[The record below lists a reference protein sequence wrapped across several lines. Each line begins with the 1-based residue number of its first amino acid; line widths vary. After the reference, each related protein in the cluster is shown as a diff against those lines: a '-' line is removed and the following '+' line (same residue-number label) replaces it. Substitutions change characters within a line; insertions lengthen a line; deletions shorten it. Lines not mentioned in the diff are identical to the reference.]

1 MPTRKREA
9 FPAALLTA
17 ALLALFNPGCAS
29 LMRAGIGASGP
40 FIEDMMEAANRSD
53 DPDLMREGAP
63 AHLMLL
69 DGLIASSP
77 NSHDLLVLAAKTY
90 CGYALAFVEEDDP
103 EWATR
108 LYTKGRDY
116 GMEARKLHTGFRRA
130 LEGDVSFEEGLG
142 RLGLSSIEAIFWTAN
157 SWAGLINLNLKDP
170 MVLFDLPSVLALM
183 NRVKELDHTYYYGG
197 AHLFFGMYYASQ
209 PAMLGG
215 GPAKAKPEFDTLFA
229 INGDR
234 FLMGNVFYARYY
246 ATAALDRALF
256 ESELEKVIAAPADA
270 LPEARLLNEIAK
282 RKARKLLDEV
292 DSFAW

>member
-1 MPTRKREA
+1 LRIRKRNV
-9 FPAALLTA
+9 FTAALLTA
-17 ALLALFNPGCAS
+17 FIAPSGPGCTS
-29 LMRAGIGASGP
+29 FLRAGIKSAAP
-40 FIEDMMEAANRSD
+40 FLQEMMEAANRSD
-53 DPDLMREGAP
+53 DPDLMKEGAP

-69 DGLIASSP
+69 DGLITSSP
-77 NSHDLLVLAAKTY
+77 KSYDLLVLAAKTY
-90 CGYALAFVEEDDP
+90 CGYALSFAEEESP
-103 EWATR
+103 EWATK

-116 GMEARKLHTGFRRA
+116 GMEALKLDKEFCRA
-130 LEGDVSFEEGLG
+130 IEEGVLFEEAVS
-142 RLGLSSIEAIFWTAN
+142 RLGTSSIAAIFWTGN

-170 MVLFDLPSVLALM
+170 MVLFDLPNVMALM

-197 AHLFFGMYYASQ
+197 VHLFFGMYYACQ

-215 GPAKAKPEFDTLFA
+215 GPAKAKPAFDALFA

-256 ESELEKVIAAPADA
+256 ESELEKVIAAPADVM
-270 LPEARLLNEIAK
+270 PEARLINEIAK
-282 RKARKLLDEV
+282 RRARKLLDEI

>member
-1 MPTRKREA
+1 MQTRKRNA
-9 FPAALLTA
+9 FAAALLSAT
-17 ALLALFNPGCAS
+17 LLALFTPGCTS

-40 FIEDMMEAANRSD
+40 FIEDMMDAANRSD

-63 AHLMLL
+63 ALLMLL

-77 NSHDLLVLAAKTY
+77 DSYDLLVLASKTY
-90 CGYALAFVEEDDP
+90 CGYALAFAEEEDP

-116 GMEARKLHTGFRRA
+116 GMEALKLQKGFRRT
-130 LEGDVSFEEGLG
+130 LEEGASFEEEAG
-142 RLGLSSIEAIFWTAN
+142 RLRLSSIGAIFWTAN

-209 PAMLGG
+209 PAMIGG
-215 GPAKAKPEFDTLFA
+215 GPAKAKPEFDALFT

-256 ESELEKVIAAPADA
+256 ESELKKVLAAPPDA
-270 LPEARLLNEIAK
+270 LPDVRLINEIAK
-282 RKARKLLDEV
+282 RKARKLLGGI